1 VKILLAEDDLVSRRL
16 LEAFLKRYEYE
27 VVVVGDG
34 TQASRLLQEE
44 QGPRLAIL
52 DWMMPGM
59 DGPQVCREV
68 RGLQDRPY
76 VYLILLTAK
85 DRKEDI
91 IAGLEAGADDYLT
104 KPFDA
109 HELKARLNAGRR
121 ILNLQDQLITARE
134 ALRVQATHDSLTGLL
149 NRGAILEVL
158 GRELARSDRLGTSLG
173 VIMADLDHFK
183 HINDTHGHLAG
194 DAVLREAARRMRL
207 CLRSYDVIGRYGGEE
222 FLIVLPDCDA
232 LSTLSLAERLRECIA

>member
-1 VKILLAEDDLVSRRL
+1 MKILLAEDDLVSRRM
-16 LEAFLKRYEYE
+16 LEAFLKRNDYE

-59 DGPQVCREV
+59 DGLQVCREV
-68 RGLQDRPY
+68 RNLKDRPY

-91 IAGLEAGADDYLT
+91 IEGLEAGADDYLT

-109 HELKARLNAGRR
+109 YELKARLNAG
-121 ILNLQDQLITARE
+121 
-134 ALRVQATHDSLTGLL
+134 
-149 NRGAILEVL
+149 
-158 GRELARSDRLGTSLG
+158 
-173 VIMADLDHFK
+173 
-183 HINDTHGHLAG
+183 
-194 DAVLREAARRMRL
+194 
-207 CLRSYDVIGRYGGEE
+207 
-222 FLIVLPDCDA
+222 
-232 LSTLSLAERLRECIA
+232 